1 MTSTMPGLR
10 LIPATRLW
18 KRSVRSTYSSTLCC
32 KPCVRVRPSQSSE
45 ARGNEIG
52 LKLAAGRRHA
62 MLRQILNPSKCSKLE
77 DLSSCRKVANTT
89 AERDMSWMRRS
100 NLYLGAPYPQVNL
113 SDTYNSTDLPGY
125 TAPTRREEQRCP
137 SFRKLVWELVEDRR
151 CGQTAAECC
160 KMFPK
165 N

>member
-45 ARGNEIG
+45 ARGKEIG

-100 NLYLGAPYPQVNL
+100 ESLSWSTLSPSELERRLQLNRPAWLYNTYQEGRAEVSLFPETRLGA
-113 SDTYNSTDLPGY
+113 
-125 TAPTRREEQRCP
+125 R
-137 SFRKLVWELVEDRR
+137 
-151 CGQTAAECC
+151 
-160 KMFPK
+160 
-165 N
+165 